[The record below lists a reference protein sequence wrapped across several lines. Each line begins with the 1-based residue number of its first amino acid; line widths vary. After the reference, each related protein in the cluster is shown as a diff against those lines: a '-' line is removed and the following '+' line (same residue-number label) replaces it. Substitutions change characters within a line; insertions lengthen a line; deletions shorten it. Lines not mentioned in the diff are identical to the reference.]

1 MPGFG
6 VSRAIEI
13 ECWQGYQSA
22 APGSLEDTGCNA
34 PGFDAVRRG
43 QLWSAMGLA
52 DRADIRN
59 DARSERTAARPLPD
73 MDIIEN
79 LVSAAD
85 PGGLAMYVIVMAVF
99 LGSVALARLRDD
111 AMNIHEA
118 HGADDSE
125 QPDGAG

>member
-1 MPGFG
+1 VCPGP
-6 VSRAIEI
+6 SRLSA
-13 ECWQGYQSA
+13 GMAYQSA

-43 QLWSAMGLA
+43 QWSAMGLA

-59 DARSERTAARPLPD
+59 DARSEQTAARPLPD

-85 PGGLAMYVIVMAVF
+85 PGGLAMYVTVMAVF
-99 LGSVALARLRDD
+99 LGSVALARFRDD
-111 AMNIHEA
+111 AMDIHE
-118 HGADDSE
+118 GNRPESSE
-125 QPDGAG
+125 QPDRAG